1 MGAYRTNGQPAQSG
15 RPASGGRSEPGWPG
29 AAEATIGII
38 ANPMSGRDIRRLVA
52 RASAHNQRH
61 SSTLLA
67 LPHQSTPHTSPS
79 VVPLPSPRTIQIQD
93 TTAVRRGA
101 ASRAVLG
108 SCSGAAARAAVQ
120 VWSPRSRYGWPS
132 ATRRCDRGEVW
143 LPSGWSPVARMS
155 GRRPRRSSP
164 CPRPLSAVRTSVS
177 NRSSGRPV
185 STRPVSRRPVPCRC
199 PDGRVSGVRG
209 SAAALSGPRWPVEWL
224 GAAGHPRWG
233 NGFDVSPWSAGGVVA
248 CPHGV

>member
-1 MGAYRTNGQPAQSG
+1 
-15 RPASGGRSEPGWPG
+15 
-29 AAEATIGII
+29 
-38 ANPMSGRDIRRLVA
+38 MSGRDIRRLVA

-185 STRPVSRRPVPCRC
+185 STRPVSTRPVPSRC

-224 GAAGHPRWG
+224 GAAGRPRWG